1 MTSDTKTISLKVSA
15 ELDRQLRIVAAQL
28 DQNRSEFI
36 RDAVEARIAE
46 LQEAPKSNTEG
57 IIDN

>member
-1 MTSDTKTISLKVSA
+1 MTTDTKTISLKVSE
-15 ELDRQLRIVAAQL
+15 ELDRQLRIAAAQL

>member
-1 MTSDTKTISLKVSA
+1 MTTDTKTISLKVSE
-15 ELDRQLRIVAAQL
+15 ELDRQLRIAAAQL

-46 LQEAPKSNTEG
+46 LQEAPDKKTE
-57 IIDN
+57 D